1 MDITGKGAVV
11 TGAGSGIG
19 RGIALALAKA
29 GASGVIVADVQSERA
44 ESVAAEVR
52 ALGSKSAGFQCDVS
66 RADSVEALAD
76 FAWETLGRV
85 DILCNNAG
93 VVTTGPGLRPLNRTC
108 AGSSRSM
115 CSACSS
121 VARFSVSAS

>member
-19 RGIALALAKA
+19 RGIALALAKG
-29 GASGVIVADVQSERA
+29 GALGVIVADVQSERA
-44 ESVAAEVR
+44 EAVTAEVR
-52 ALGSKSAGFQCDVS
+52 ALGARSAGFQCDVS

-76 FAWETLGRV
+76 FAFETLGHV

-93 VVTTGPGLRPLNRTC
+93 VVTPGT
-108 AGSSRSM
+108 
-115 CSACSS
+115 
-121 VARFSVSAS
+121 RFETSQE